1 MIKTFR
7 STNQQGFTLI
17 ELMITV
23 ILVGIVAAIALP
35 SFNSSIA
42 RGQVSS
48 TANRIVG
55 ALNYARAE
63 ATKRGTEVTI
73 ALTTANA
80 TNSWADGYQVWLDAD
95 GDSTVNGTE
104 VALRSFES
112 INPSLALTGSAA
124 ALRFDG
130 RGFASGAHTLNLCT
144 AEAGAEDRQ
153 ISVALSGRV
162 EITDFT
168 CP

>member
-63 ATKRGTEVTI
+63 ATKRGAEVTI
-73 ALTTANA
+73 ASTATTN
-80 TNSWADGYQVWLDAD
+80 NWAGGYQVWLDAD
-95 GDSTVNGTE
+95 GDNAVNGTE

-112 INPSLALTGSAA
+112 INPNLDLTGSAA

-130 RGFASGAHTLNLCT
+130 RGFASAAHTLNLCT